1 MLPNLIIIGAM
12 KCGTTSL
19 HNYLNLH
26 PQICMSRG
34 KEPEFFI
41 EEKTWHRGA
50 TWYQSLFTRSA
61 QILGESS
68 TSYTKYPT
76 FKGVPKR
83 MYSVIP
89 GARLIYIV
97 RNPVQRIVSHYIERY
112 SRRWESRSLED
123 ALADPDDNFYVN
135 CSKYYMQIEQ
145 YLDYYPRER
154 IMIIDFDDFRSN
166 KKKVLSDVFA
176 YLEVDSSFDH
186 RELAFLH
193 NPSSGKRR
201 INLLYK
207 LVEPIPVLS
216 RLLNTTS
223 GLFSSPIQKPVLKD
237 SLRKALVD
245 VLHDDISKFRVFTGR
260 DFAGWNFW

>member
-26 PQICMSRG
+26 PQICMSWG

-41 EEKTWHRGA
+41 EGKSWHRGI
-50 TWYQSLFTRSA
+50 TWYESLFIRPA

-68 TSYTKYPT
+68 TSYTKYPA
-76 FKGVPKR
+76 FKGVPER
-83 MYSVIP
+83 MHKIIP
-89 GARLIYIV
+89 GAKLIYIV
-97 RNPVQRIVSHYIERY
+97 RDPIQRIISHYIERY

-123 ALADPDDNFYVN
+123 ALEDPDDNFYVH

-154 IMIIDFDDFRSN
+154 IMIIDFDDFKSN
-166 KKKVLSDVFA
+166 RKKVLKDVFG
-176 YLEVDSSFDH
+176 YLEVDPSFDH
-186 RELAFLH
+186 QEFAVLH
-193 NPSSGKRR
+193 NPSRGKRR

-207 LVEPIPVLS
+207 LMEPVPVIS

-223 GLFSSPIQKPVLKD
+223 WLFSSPIQKPVLRD

-245 VLHDDISKFRVFTGR
+245 VLHDDIERFRIFTGR
-260 DFAGWNFW
+260 DFASWSL